1 MSTAAPTASAA
12 TAQQPATPVKDK
24 GDLSAFY
31 ADRARR
37 HREYVAGCIQL
48 ADKAIRALQSRLGPD
63 ARLAVQSL
71 KPSPGQKQVT
81 PNGILQEDGLA
92 VFGYAIDFDAP
103 QTPPHVVNFFLSV
116 GKLTGEKGK
125 PDDWYIGH
133 DTANFSMPSGGS
145 DQELEPLFA
154 HVVKA
159 LEAAI
164 VTTYPTD
171 ARQEKKT
178 SDDAHQKDR
187 QGEAS

>member
-1 MSTAAPTASAA
+1 MSTAAPTASADGG
-12 TAQQPATPVKDK
+12 QQPATPTKDQES
-24 GDLSAFY
+24 LSAFY

-37 HREYVAGCIQL
+37 HREYVEGCIQL
-48 ADKAIRALQSRLGPD
+48 ADKAIRTLQPRLGPD

-81 PNGILQEDGLA
+81 PNGILQENGLA
-92 VFGYAIDFDAP
+92 VFGYAVDFEGP

-159 LEAAI
+159 LEAVI

-171 ARQEKKT
+171 AKQEKKGRDE
-178 SDDAHQKDR
+178 SHQKD
-187 QGEAS
+187 QKEESS